1 MNKRNKAKR
10 RRVPRAR
17 HPFRAGVLL
26 AAALLT
32 SGVVTAIAR
41 HESASGAAPESAA
54 AKSAAATQAG
64 KNWVTIEVAGKR
76 LQVDARTLQQ
86 GPLTQDQA
94 QQIAEALKDNKSTD
108 GLAQIRHAN
117 GSLSMDL
124 QGRFQDV
131 VIAKKNDDGSVS
143 QACVDNSQAASSFL
157 ENQPVATAPSVPGGA
172 RKGPVEIQ

>member
-1 MNKRNKAKR
+1 MNKRNKAKS
-10 RRVPRAR
+10 RRVSTVSRS
-17 HPFRAGVLL
+17 FRAGVLL

-32 SGVVTAIAR
+32 AGVVTAIAR
-41 HESASGAAPESAA
+41 HESESGAAP
-54 AKSAAATQAG
+54 KSAPAAETG
-64 KNWVTIEVAGKR
+64 KNLVTIEVAGKK

-94 QQIAEALKDNKSTD
+94 QQIADALKDNKSTD
-108 GLAQIRHAN
+108 GLAQIRQAN

-143 QACVDNSQAASSFL
+143 QACVDNPQAASTFL
-157 ENQPVATAPSVPGGA
+157 QNQRVPTVPSGPGGD